1 MISNEHSDKDIY
13 FVHGGIDGND
23 REKIRN
29 LVEKNNNSIII
40 ASYGTFSTGINI
52 KNLHNI
58 IFSSPSK
65 SKVRNLQSIGRG
77 LRLSDNKEQA
87 VLYDI
92 SDDLSWKERKNFT
105 LLHYIERVKIYNEEQ
120 FEYKTYKININT

>member
-1 MISNEHSDKDIY
+1 M
-13 FVHGGIDGND
+13 
-23 REKIRN
+23 
-29 LVEKNNNSIII
+29 
-40 ASYGTFSTGINI
+40 
-52 KNLHNI
+52 HNI